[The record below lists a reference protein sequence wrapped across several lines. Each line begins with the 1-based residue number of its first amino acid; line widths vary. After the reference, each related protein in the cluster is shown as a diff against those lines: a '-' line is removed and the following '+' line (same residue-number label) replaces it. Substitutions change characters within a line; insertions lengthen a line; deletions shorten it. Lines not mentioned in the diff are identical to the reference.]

1 MSNTEPTLPP
11 LYDAPSTQPQ
21 PQHPVASDSN
31 ITALQNELAQQ
42 TQRLNALEARLP
54 NTWVISPN
62 FFKRAFAIWG
72 HAAVAGLIIGIIFW
86 AIFFV
91 CTLMGFGSLGF
102 LRLR

>member
-21 PQHPVASDSN
+21 LPVASDSD
-31 ITALQNELAQQ
+31 ITALENQLAQQ

-54 NTWVISPN
+54 NSWVISQN

-72 HAAVAGLIIGIIFW
+72 HAAVAGLIIGIIFY
-86 AIFFV
+86 AIFFA
-91 CTLMGFGSLGF
+91 CTLMGLGSLGF